1 MIQSMKPD
9 ARVNFA
15 QKYAPTDET
24 LAKAIISLAD
34 ALAKGDSSKLADM
47 LTAESKAD
55 LDGLLNTGGWE
66 EGTEKIEAV
75 RLVRLDDL
83 TPGGPGGGSGGSG
96 ASTGAVLQLAV
107 QDPNG
112 AYLIGWEAVKV
123 GDKWAFKGIDAPAD
137 VRRLAS
143 DFDGGAGDMSGSGS
157 AAGAETAQVPAGAGD
172 LMQQGAIA
180 AFLLTEANKRI
191 ATAAGTT
198 ADPAAISAAASQF
211 NLDPA
216 QLESLAETGRN
227 AVRTGAKLQD
237 AIIVQ
242 CFGLLNGVAS
252 STGKVTEDQ
261 VIQHIANVL
270 GQPEMVI
277 RNIVKGG
284 SGSPS
289 SPTPTNNRSPRG
301 G

>member
-1 MIQSMKPD
+1 MKPD

-24 LAKAIISLAD
+24 LAKAIISLTD
-34 ALAKGDSSKLADM
+34 ALAKGDSNKLAG
-47 LTAESKAD
+47 LLAAESKAD

-75 RLVRLDDL
+75 RVVWLDDL

-96 ASTGAVLQLAV
+96 ASTGAVLQVAV
-107 QDPNG
+107 QDPAG

-143 DFDGGAGDMSGSGS
+143 DFDGGSGDMASSMS
-157 AAGAETAQVPAGAGD
+157 AGGEGDASSQVPAGAGD
-172 LMQQGAIA
+172 LMQQGAMA
-180 AFLLTEANKRI
+180 AFLLTEVNKRI

-198 ADPAAISAAASQF
+198 PDAAAIGAAASQF
-211 NLDPA
+211 NLEAP
-216 QLESLAETGRN
+216 QLEALAGTGKI
-227 AVRTGAKLQD
+227 AVRSGAKLQD

-242 CFGLLNGVAS
+242 CFGVLNGVATT
-252 STGKVTEDQ
+252 TGKVTEDQ
-261 VIQHIANVL
+261 VIQFIANVL
-270 GQPEMVI
+270 GQPEMII
-277 RNIVKGG
+277 RNLVKGG
-284 SGSPS
+284 SGATPAA
-289 SPTPTNNRSPRG
+289 PTNNRSPRG